1 MVFAVCG
8 INRIYETML
17 KRIIICGVTL
27 LLTAWMLGAQQP
39 VQICAHRGF
48 WKSESAG
55 KAQNSIASLKAAQ
68 DNGFWG
74 SEFDV
79 HLTSDGVVVVN
90 HDPVFHLT
98 NVQTHTYSQL
108 TRKGKLSNGE
118 TLPTLDQFN
127 LQGINQFKWGIIIKK
142 TFSI

>member
-1 MVFAVCG
+1 MAAMLNSLQMGFRTLAIQKRSSEVWKILG
-8 INRIYETML
+8 ETKGEFM
-17 KRIIICGVTL
+17 K
-27 LLTAWMLGAQQP
+27 
-39 VQICAHRGF
+39 F
-48 WKSESAG
+48 EK
-55 KAQNSIASLKAAQ
+55 SLKAAQ

-127 LQGINQFKWGIIIKK
+127 LQGINQFNVGHYYKEDLLHMNEEGYRRIGPV
-142 TFSI
+142 